1 MKVLS
6 LSWDNSVLNED
17 SKLAVRTVEY
27 GTLAGKYDVI
37 VPADKDREV
46 RLSGQAVAYSIA
58 SGDRHSLL
66 GRLSG
71 IYKIYRFTFNIL
83 KKEKYDAITVQDPF
97 ELALIGWL
105 LKIKFKVGLNIQ
117 EHGDFFSTKF
127 WRNENAMNFIR
138 YYLGIFL
145 IKKAD
150 SIRVVSSRIK
160 KTLSEKLCIDENKI
174 IIVPIF
180 TNIEEKENKLTYAG
194 LREKYRGKFIFLT
207 MGRMVKQKNLS
218 LLIRA
223 FQKVAEKHKEAM
235 LVIVGSGPEKYKIK
249 NLAF

>member
-117 EHGDFFSTKF
+117 EHGHFFSTKF

-207 MGRMVKQKNLS
+207 MGRMV
-218 LLIRA
+218 
-223 FQKVAEKHKEAM
+223 
-235 LVIVGSGPEKYKIK
+235 
-249 NLAF
+249 